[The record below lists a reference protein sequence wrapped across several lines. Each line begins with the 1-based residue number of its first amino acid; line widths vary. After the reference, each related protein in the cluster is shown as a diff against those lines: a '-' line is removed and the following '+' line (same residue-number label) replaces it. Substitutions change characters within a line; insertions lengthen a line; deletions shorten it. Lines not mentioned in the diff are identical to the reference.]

1 MVQGFLSYD
10 WTNKQTDNFY
20 VDTCKTKC
28 PGLKLENQ
36 HRCLDNGIKGTIVN
50 QTVKEHMKLCLQSL
64 QINLACLDL
73 NKMSDITAWK
83 AIIYQHNEDDFRFQL

>member
-73 NKMSDITAWK
+73 NKCRILQHGRPL
-83 AIIYQHNEDDFRFQL
+83 YQHNEDDFRFQF